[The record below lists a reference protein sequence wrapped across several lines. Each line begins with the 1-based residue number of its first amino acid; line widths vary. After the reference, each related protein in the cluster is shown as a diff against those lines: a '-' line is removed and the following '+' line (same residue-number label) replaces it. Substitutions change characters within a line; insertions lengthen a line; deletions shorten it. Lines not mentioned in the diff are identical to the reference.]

1 VHQCGKTS
9 IVLLIAVWLATVWL
23 ATVWLATALWLP
35 QPTTGADPLVIEP
48 DIEVFTRAGCP
59 RCQAAHRFL
68 TELQRER
75 SHLRIV
81 DHDIEK
87 DSAALTRLHDLV
99 TQHGGG
105 MIGVPA
111 FMVRGTLIVGYQSDT
126 TTGQRLRAL
135 LDTSPEA
142 LTSIDQGPASV
153 CGPDTSATCVTEPTL
168 PPVTEDGIEVPWF
181 GPLRV
186 DTFGLPLFT
195 VVIGLLD
202 GFNPCAMWMLLFL
215 LSLLVNLR
223 DRAKMLLIGGVFIMV
238 SGLVY
243 FAFMAA
249 WLNVFLI
256 VGFSRVTQVIL
267 GVVALVVGLVNSK
280 DFFALGRGVSLSIPD
295 SAKPGIYARARRII
309 QAENVAGALV
319 SVIVLA
325 VLVNMV
331 ELLCTAGFPAVY
343 THVLTLRKLPW
354 WAYYGYLGLYNL
366 AYMLDDTILLL
377 IGVVTL
383 SRHKLQEREGRWL
396 KLLSG
401 VVMSALGVT
410 LLVKPEWLVW

>member
-1 VHQCGKTS
+1 MPQRGKTP

-23 ATVWLATALWLP
+23 ATVLWLP
-35 QPTTGADPLVIEP
+35 QPTADAEPLVMEA

-75 SHLRIV
+75 PHLRIV
-81 DHDIEK
+81 EHDIEK
-87 DSAALTRLHDLV
+87 DATALTRLHDLV
-99 TQHGGG
+99 TRHGGG
-105 MIGVPA
+105 VIGVPA
-111 FMVRGTLIVGYQSDT
+111 FVVRGTLLIGYHSDT
-126 TTGQRLRAL
+126 TTGLRLRTL
-135 LDTSPEA
+135 LDTPLKA
-142 LTSIDQGPASV
+142 LPPTKQSAANV
-153 CGPDTSATCVTEPTL
+153 CGPDTSATCVSEPTS
-168 PPVTEDGIEVPWF
+168 PPVTEDEIEVPWL

-223 DRAKMLLIGGVFIMV
+223 DRAKMLLIGGVFILV

-249 WLNVFLI
+249 WLNVFLT

-295 SAKPGIYARARRII
+295 SAKPGIYARVRRII
-309 QAENVAGALV
+309 QAENVAGSLV
-319 SVIVLA
+319 SVIALA

-343 THVLTLRKLPW
+343 THVLTLRQLPW
-354 WAYYGYLGLYNL
+354 WVYYGYLGLYNL

-383 SRHKLQEREGRWL
+383 SRRKLQEREGRWL

-401 VVMSALGVT
+401 IVMSGLGVT